1 MLIRW
6 TLSIK
11 TLNKNESFVGY
22 GWFKSGQYET
32 TDYLIVLDGKLIV
45 VMEEMQFNKK
55 NHTILLCIYV
65 VLLC

>member
-11 TLNKNESFVGY
+11 TLNKNESFVDY
-22 GWFKSGQYET
+22 GWFKSDQYET
-32 TDYLIVLDGKLIV
+32 TDYLIVLGGKLIV
-45 VMEEMQFNKK
+45 VMEEMQSNKK